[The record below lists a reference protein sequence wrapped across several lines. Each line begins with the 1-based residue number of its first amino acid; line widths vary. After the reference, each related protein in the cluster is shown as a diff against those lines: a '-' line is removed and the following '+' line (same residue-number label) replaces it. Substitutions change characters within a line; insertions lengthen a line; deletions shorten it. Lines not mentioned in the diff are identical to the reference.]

1 MRVAWMFGLVF
12 FWCVHTAW
20 GTLVDRIVAVVNGE
34 IITWSELEA
43 ETNRFLAQAGP
54 NAPDETSVRKMVLDS
69 LINDIL
75 VHQEAERLQVTVSD
89 SDVENALRE
98 FKTRRRLSDAE
109 FQHGLTLQGTTLE
122 DFKKQLRSDLMRRR
136 ILSFMVQ
143 RKVVVTEE
151 EIQAY
156 YDSHAQQFRSGRHVT
171 LQLAVLPS
179 QEDAEKIAA
188 AVKKGEITMD
198 QAVREYSIGPRQ
210 DDGRMDVAWQD
221 LGADWRRALSS
232 LAEGQVSAPFVVQG
246 KWVVVRLVRER
257 TTDEG
262 SGLDTVR
269 EEIREILARPKLEE
283 RFQEYMA
290 SLRAKALID
299 VRL

>member
-1 MRVAWMFGLVF
+1 MRRAWMVVLVF
-12 FWCVHTAW
+12 LVSAPTAW

-34 IITWSELEA
+34 IVTWSELEA

-54 NAPDETSVRKMVLDS
+54 NAPDEASARKVVLDS

-75 VHQEAERLQVTVSD
+75 VRQEAERLQVTVSD

-109 FQHGLTLQGTTLE
+109 FQHGLTLQGITLDE
-122 DFKKQLRSDLMRRR
+122 FKKQLRSDLMRRR
-136 ILSFMVQ
+136 ILNFMVQ
-143 RKVVVTEE
+143 RKVVVTDE

-156 YDSHAQQFRSGRHVT
+156 YDAHAQQFRSGRHLTV
-171 LQLAVLPS
+171 QLAVLPS
-179 QEDAEKIAA
+179 QEDAAKVAA
-188 AVKKGEITMD
+188 AVRQGDITMD

-210 DDGRMDVAWQD
+210 DDGVMEVAWQD
-221 LGADWRRALSS
+221 LDATWRQALSGLS
-232 LAEGQVSAPFVVQG
+232 AGQVSSPFLVQG

-262 SGLDTVR
+262 GGIDAVR
-269 EEIREILARPKLEE
+269 EEIRDILTRPKLEE